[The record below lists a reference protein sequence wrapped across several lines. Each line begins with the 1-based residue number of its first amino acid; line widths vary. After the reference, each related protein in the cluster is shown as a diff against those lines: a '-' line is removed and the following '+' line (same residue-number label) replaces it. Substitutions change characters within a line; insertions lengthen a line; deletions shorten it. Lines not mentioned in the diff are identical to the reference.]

1 MFRTKIQE
9 SMTQE
14 QIEKPD
20 NIIIAVDFGAGD
32 DKSVKTVFKRE
43 GDGASKIVSVEV
55 IGDAKDFD
63 TEEKID
69 KHIDEL

>member
-1 MFRTKIQE
+1 
-9 SMTQE
+9 MTRNFL
-14 QIEKPD
+14 IPKPD
-20 NIIIAVDFGAGD
+20 NIVIAVDFGVGD

-43 GDGASKIVSVEV
+43 SDGTSKIVSVEV

-69 KHIDEL
+69 KYIDEL

>member
-1 MFRTKIQE
+1 
-9 SMTQE
+9 MTRNFL
-14 QIEKPD
+14 IPKTD
-20 NIIIAVDFGAGD
+20 NIVIAVDFGAGD

-43 GDGASKIVSVEV
+43 GDGTSKIVSVEV

-69 KHIDEL
+69 KYIDEL